1 MTGGEQQSQFAR
13 SAAGVVALYNA
24 GIYDGPELTAGLDYL
39 EQFRPG
45 KETAKRGG
53 FYFYAQYYAV
63 QAMWHAGG
71 ERWQQWYPAIREEL
85 LTRQR
90 TDHSWPDSICAEYG
104 TAMACI
110 VLQVPNNYLP
120 ILQR

>member
-1 MTGGEQQSQFAR
+1 M
-13 SAAGVVALYNA
+13 VALYNA
-24 GIYDGPELTAGLDYL
+24 GIYEGKEIDRGLDYL
-39 EQFRPG
+39 ELFHTGSEQPKKF
-45 KETAKRGG
+45 G

-71 ERWQQWYPAIREEL
+71 ERWGGWFPAIRDEL
-85 LTRQR
+85 VARQR
-90 TDHSWPDSICAEYG
+90 SDGSWVDSICPEYG